1 VANIINNSTPTN
13 GEIIFGDAISGI
25 KGYYTTAMFA
35 TDTSTNP
42 GGAKILFSVGA
53 KFDSSNGY

>member
-1 VANIINNSTPTN
+1 MN
-13 GEIIFGDAISGI
+13 GEIIFGNAISGI
-25 KGYYTTAMFA
+25 KGYYTTATFS
-35 TDTSTNP
+35 TDNVTNV